1 MENNNQVEVYQMDRK
16 ENITILLD
24 LVVGFFG
31 IRFAKKLFC
40 VLLLLFDVDKKEIIE
55 KLDISRISVKKY
67 DEFLQSGN
75 LRQLFADNTYRRKSE
90 MEDYRSEIMAALD
103 ETPART
109 LREAREAAVIIER
122 VSGLKRSLPQVMK
135 FLKNG

>member
-1 MENNNQVEVYQMDRK
+1 MDRK

-31 IRFAKKLFC
+31 IRFTKKLFC

-55 KLDISRISVKKY
+55 KLGISRLSVKKY

-109 LREAREAAVIIER
+109 LREAAVIIER
-122 VSGLKRSLPQVMK
+122 VSGLKRSLPQVMN
-135 FLKNG
+135 FLKKTAIDR